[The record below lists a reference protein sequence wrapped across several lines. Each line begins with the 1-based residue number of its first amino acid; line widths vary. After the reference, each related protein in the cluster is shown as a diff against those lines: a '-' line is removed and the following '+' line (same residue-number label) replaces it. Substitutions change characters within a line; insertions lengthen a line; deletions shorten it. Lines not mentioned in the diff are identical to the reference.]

1 MIKWKKPDQERKAEL
16 ERRQKEEE
24 ERKKSKEEENPETV
38 GKTDNELL
46 REIEVRIY
54 LMRNMY
60 NDEIIFQV

>member
-24 ERKKSKEEENPETV
+24 ERKKSKKEEENPETV

-54 LMRNMY
+54 LMRN
-60 NDEIIFQV
+60 NNEIIFQV